1 MQNLG
6 VGMAL
11 QWMVKPFLGVLVART
26 AASVWNLEPGIATGL
41 ILVSRGCFGGI
52 TAACEGAIG
61 RARWCVGVWQHVIW

>member
-1 MQNLG
+1 MGQFKQQAFVCPRNACNCWSRGKLLSMQNLG

-41 ILVSRGCFGGI
+41 ILVS
-52 TAACEGAIG
+52 
-61 RARWCVGVWQHVIW
+61 